1 LRFSQNTCSL
11 QQCFFFVA
19 LRTCFIGWLFL
30 IGLVFSVAWLG

>member
-1 LRFSQNTCSL
+1 
-11 QQCFFFVA
+11 VA